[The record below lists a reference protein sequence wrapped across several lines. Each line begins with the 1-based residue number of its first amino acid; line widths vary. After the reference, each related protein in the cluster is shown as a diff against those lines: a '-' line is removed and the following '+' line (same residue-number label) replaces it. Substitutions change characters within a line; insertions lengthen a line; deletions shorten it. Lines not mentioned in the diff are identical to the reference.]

1 MRIPLLGG
9 AYQSRSLVAGAQRSV
24 NLYPE
29 FNEPSGTPPVPVT
42 HYPTPG
48 LRIVS
53 QAPIVGRYRAVYRA
67 TNGDLYVV
75 VNSSVYFVSADY
87 VWTLLGT
94 ITFGSN
100 SLGIADNGLCIVIVD
115 GSSTG
120 WTIDMATRTFGVITD
135 PSFYGATS
143 VDYLDTYFIFNR
155 PNTAQFYISLSLVTF
170 DMLTGTPGAIYQGAL
185 VKGGGGYT
193 NGTYTNVPLAGGTG
207 TGATANLTV
216 AGGIVTVATINA
228 PGTGYSVNDTLTLT
242 STTPGTPGAVKAGA
256 IGSAGSAYTNGT
268 YANVPLT
275 GGTGTG
281 AQATV
286 IVSGAVVTSVTITAA
301 GSGYVVNDTLSATAA
316 SIGGT
321 GSGFTWN
328 VSLVTGGFV
337 YTVDFVHGYAFDPLD
352 IAGKTGAA
360 DNIQCLAAIHGEL
373 WLIGELTSEIW
384 ANTGAADFTF
394 GRIQG
399 AFINHGCVAPYS
411 LSQQDVSLFWLT
423 QDRQGNAIVAM
434 SAGYAVERVSTH
446 AIEQEFQSY
455 SKIDDAIGYCHQ
467 IEGHAFYILNFPT
480 ANKTWAYELSTK
492 QWHERGSL
500 DGNGVLNRHRGNAFA
515 FAYGRGHVGDFQNG
529 TLYVFDQDYYFDGTT
544 AIPRIRTF
552 PHLVGDDSN
561 RVEYIRFVAD
571 LEVGQTDGTTPSN
584 PPLISLRWSDT
595 RGVTYGSPVIRSMGA
610 TGEYYVSPQ
619 WRKLG
624 IARDRVFEISWSAPV
639 RTALQGGWVEIRKS
653 AS

>member
-24 NLYPE
+24 NLYAE
-29 FNEPSGTPPVPVT
+29 LNEPDGSPPVPVT

-48 LRIVS
+48 LRPVS
-53 QAPIVGRYRAVYRA
+53 QAPIVGRHRATYRA
-67 TNGDLYVV
+67 TNGDLYAV
-75 VNSSVYFVSADY
+75 VNGSVYFVSADY
-87 VWTLLGT
+87 VWTFLGS
-94 ITFGSN
+94 ITFGTNVVNAS
-100 SLGIADNGLCIVIVD
+100 DNGLVIVLVD
-115 GSSTG
+115 GTSTG
-120 WTIDMATRTFGVITD
+120 YAIDMATRAFGTITD

-143 VDYLDTYFIFNR
+143 VDFLDTYFIFNR

-170 DMLTGTPGAIYQGAL
+170 AMLTGTPGAIYQGSL
-185 VKGGGGYT
+185 VSGGAGYT

-216 AGGIVTVATINA
+216 AGGIITVATINA

-256 IGSAGSAYTNGT
+256 IGSPGSTYTNGT
-268 YANVPLT
+268 YTGVALT
-275 GGTGTG
+275 GGSGTG
-281 AQATV
+281 AQATIV
-286 IVSGAVVTSVTITAA
+286 VSGAAVSSVTITAA
-301 GSGYVVNDTLSATAA
+301 GSGYKVNDSLSATAA

-321 GSGFTWN
+321 GSGFTWI

-434 SAGYAVERVSTH
+434 SSGYAVERVSTH
-446 AIEQEFQSY
+446 AIEAEFQSY

-467 IEGHAFYILNFPT
+467 IDGHAFYILNFPT
-480 ANKTWAYELSTK
+480 ANKTWAYELASK

-500 DGNGVLNRHRGNAFA
+500 DGNGVLNRHRGNSFA
-515 FAYGRGHVGDFQNG
+515 FAYGEGHVGDFQNG
-529 TLYVFDQDYYFDGTT
+529 TLYVFDQNYYFDGTT
-544 AIPRIRTF
+544 SIPRIRTL
-552 PHLVGDDSN
+552 PHLVGQDSN

-571 LEVGQTDGTTPSN
+571 VEVGQTPGTTPDN
-584 PPLISLRWSDT
+584 PPMISLRWSDD
-595 RGVTYGSPVIRSMGA
+595 RGATFGNPVLRPMGA
-610 TGEYYVSPQ
+610 TGEYLVSPQ

-624 IARDRVFEISWSAPV
+624 IARDRVFELSWSAAVSNPLNG
-639 RTALQGGWVEIRKS
+639 AWVEIRKA